1 MRFLGIDPGYDRLG
15 IAVVEKV
22 GNEKERVVFSEC
34 FETNK
39 NLEIVERLQILGRR
53 VEEVIKTHRPDALG
67 LETLF
72 FNKNQKTAMAVAEA
86 RGIIIYLAKVAGCQV
101 FEYHPQEIKV
111 ATTGYGKSDKEA
123 VASMVKQLVS
133 NCPPEGID
141 DEYDAIA
148 VAVTGLAHNGQS
160 Q

>member
-22 GNEKERVVFSEC
+22 GNEKEWVVFSEC